1 MVIATVQLVVRADIL
16 PAKQFEQRDWTL
28 VEDDTIELPAS
39 SILRRVEMSLARGQ
53 TTPSGVSTINL
64 VYNTKLKTF
73 RSVLKLNPLR
83 AELELGI
90 GVYGRLLCQ
99 IAAVQSFHVRFAL
112 Y

>member
-73 RSVLKLNPLR
+73 RSVLHYKLNPLR

-90 GVYGRLLCQ
+90 GV
-99 IAAVQSFHVRFAL
+99 
-112 Y
+112 